1 MEAGLR
7 YFATHASHG
16 VRLAAGCLLLTLASC
31 VDVSPTI
38 FVNGSAAEVKIRYVM
53 TREMIAPGQ
62 PAHCSFELSPP
73 RVATSVV
80 SGRDYIKAEW
90 AYVDNAQFD
99 ERICAVDY
107 AVKPGTSIW
116 IELNGFCSDYGK
128 YLKVNPAL
136 HPSLE
141 SFAFTSPSRSIELR
155 GWDVARAFKRRSGGA
170 CIYAVGT

>member
-7 YFATHASHG
+7 YFATHASRG

-53 TREMIAPGQ
+53 ARELIAPGQ
-62 PAHCSFELSPP
+62 LTHCRFEMSPP

-155 GWDVARAFKRRSGGA
+155 GWDVAKAFKRRSGGA
-170 CIYAVGT
+170 CIYNVGT